1 MKLRQ
6 KSKSGL
12 STKDRQ
18 FIKKKIEAKLS
29 VETLERRE
37 LLAADLIGGMAD
49 VAEGEDA
56 PKVQMRLQATDLQG
70 QPLEAAFL
78 NQAFNLQGYVTD
90 LRTDAKGVFTSYMDV
105 EFDKSLTQAI
115 GSIVHAA
122 DYQNFQS
129 GTIDVSGSVGLIDEV
144 GGMAGLSEMGSGERL
159 VFTVPMR
166 ATGAGTI
173 VFDGNHAD
181 VKPAHQ
187 VLIYGENNEV
197 PEPFITI
204 VDYSLD
210 VSDLGALPYSE
221 DFNDGSAD
229 AMTVK
234 QGSFAIENKRYNS
247 TPSDSNQRA
256 LAVIDL
262 TVDIPSKTRFQ
273 STINLDYANGR
284 KRNAYQVFAYQDT
297 NNYKIAGLNAE
308 ARRWVIGEFNNG
320 QYRELRRSNVDAI
333 QNKNYQLELAID
345 GQQAT
350 LNVDGNAVLSHAFG
364 SNLNVGQFGL
374 LAIGANSRFDDVHI
388 SEILPAP
395 IAEGDFGRTLVG
407 QAVTIDVLANDGHE
421 QDGTALHI
429 LSVDGVD
436 NGAVELLDNNQDNKA
451 DVLVFT
457 PDGGFTGSET
467 FTYLVG
473 DANGQQDR
481 GTVSITVAAAL
492 PLEVDFNDSSAV
504 DFSYTESKWRFNG
517 GGFESTDTR
526 GINLATVNLGVEL
539 PSKYKVG
546 ASQSTQGYLA
556 SGFIFDYSDASNY
569 KFARQTSQGYQI
581 GQVASGRTT
590 VLSNIRESINTNN
603 TYALE
608 LHVENNLVTFYSN
621 DVSKASVTI
630 DGTLND
636 GQVGLYTY
644 RSRTQFDDFFVKEIV
659 PTPIAGDDVSQ
670 TIVNTPVTID
680 VLANDSH
687 DVDGTAYSLVSV
699 TDPENG
705 TVSYDASAGTV
716 TYTPADG
723 WRGLAEFSYTVAD
736 DDNPTRSDRGT
747 VSITVAAALPLEVD
761 FNDSSAVDFSY
772 TE

>member
-56 PKVQMRLQATDLQG
+56 PKVEMRLQATDLQG

-122 DYQNFQS
+122 DYQNFKS

-144 GGMAGLSEMGSGERL
+144 GGMAGLSEMGAGERL

-187 VLIYGENNEV
+187 VLIYGENDEV

-204 VDYSLD
+204 VDYSLE

-234 QGSFAIENKRYNS
+234 QGSFAIENNRYNS

-320 QYRELRRSNVDAI
+320 QYRELRRSNVNTA
-333 QNKNYQLELAID
+333 QNKDYQLELAIN

-421 QDGTALHI
+421 QDGTALHV

-457 PDGGFTGSET
+457 PDGGFTG
-467 FTYLVG
+467 
-473 DANGQQDR
+473 
-481 GTVSITVAAAL
+481 
-492 PLEVDFNDSSAV
+492 
-504 DFSYTESKWRFNG
+504 
-517 GGFESTDTR
+517 
-526 GINLATVNLGVEL
+526 
-539 PSKYKVG
+539 
-546 ASQSTQGYLA
+546 
-556 SGFIFDYSDASNY
+556 
-569 KFARQTSQGYQI
+569 
-581 GQVASGRTT
+581 
-590 VLSNIRESINTNN
+590 
-603 TYALE
+603 
-608 LHVENNLVTFYSN
+608 
-621 DVSKASVTI
+621 
-630 DGTLND
+630 
-636 GQVGLYTY
+636 
-644 RSRTQFDDFFVKEIV
+644 
-659 PTPIAGDDVSQ
+659 
-670 TIVNTPVTID
+670 
-680 VLANDSH
+680 
-687 DVDGTAYSLVSV
+687 
-699 TDPENG
+699 
-705 TVSYDASAGTV
+705 
-716 TYTPADG
+716 
-723 WRGLAEFSYTVAD
+723 
-736 DDNPTRSDRGT
+736 
-747 VSITVAAALPLEVD
+747 
-761 FNDSSAVDFSY
+761 
-772 TE
+772 